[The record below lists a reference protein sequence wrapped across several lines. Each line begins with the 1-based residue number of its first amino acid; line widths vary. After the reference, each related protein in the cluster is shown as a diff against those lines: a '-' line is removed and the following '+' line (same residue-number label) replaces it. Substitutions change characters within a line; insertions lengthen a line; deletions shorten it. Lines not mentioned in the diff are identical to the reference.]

1 MSIKIDVDGYLNS
14 QWEQH
19 CRWEENMKSDQE
31 LADEGNEAFY
41 EWERTV
47 YGDNPCDYVLS
58 DEDRLMWVQGYVMGV
73 KHEANR

>member
-1 MSIKIDVDGYLNS
+1 
-14 QWEQH
+14 
-19 CRWEENMKSDQE
+19 MKSDQE
-31 LADEGNEAFY
+31 LAHEGNEAFY